1 MVSLIF
7 VDYGHVV
14 KYQGLFFV
22 QLMFSDDLQVINTG
36 VLNMYEWCF
45 LSISIFCEYECV
57 WSFIHCMKSD
67 MTLLMKV
74 IGLVVSTFIGVPP
87 SYERASVSVRW
98 SWVTMCSQRRA
109 EQRREEPCIRKISF
123 PWTSLNPIENFTG
136 IRTAARKVQE
146 SETF

>member
-14 KYQGLFFV
+14 KYQGLFFFV

-45 LSISIFCEYECV
+45 LSISIFCKYKCV

-74 IGLVVSTFIGVPP
+74 IGLAVLTFIGVPP
-87 SYERASVSVRW
+87 SCERASVSVRW

-109 EQRREEPCIRKISF
+109 EPCIRKISF
-123 PWTSLNPIENFTG
+123 SWTSLNPIENFTG
-136 IRTAARKVQE
+136 IRTAASKVQE